1 MAKEDDGNKHDEQA
15 MQSLLKVSVFS
26 RPKMFDIC
34 IQKVRQ
40 NITCSGNLM
49 NIITLNKTCN
59 GNRMLY
65 KQRRLFSRKC
75 TVKIHQVMVNNA

>member
-15 MQSLLKVSVFS
+15 MQSSLKVSVFS

-40 NITCSGNLM
+40 NILNLFGKFDEYY
-49 NIITLNKTCN
+49 N
-59 GNRMLY
+59 
-65 KQRRLFSRKC
+65 FE
-75 TVKIHQVMVNNA
+75 